1 MTKIQEITLTGKYLL
16 SGNKFTPLN
25 PDGTLKEIRILPSK
39 HKGRPDYI
47 AALIVGNYRPQ
58 FISTIYEPR
67 TKDGWFN
74 VESEGIRYEV
84 VKHSETEAEI
94 IKLGSRKGVTYE

>member
-1 MTKIQEITLTGKYLL
+1 MTKVNEFPLSGKYLL
-16 SGNKFTPLN
+16 SGNKFTPLH
-25 PDGTLKEIRILPSK
+25 PDGTLKEIRIMPSK
-39 HKGRPDYI
+39 YKGRADYL
-47 AALIVGNYRPQ
+47 AAVIVGNYKPQ

-94 IKLGSRKGVTYE
+94 IKLGSRKGGDL